1 MPAAIIKDQ
10 PNHNS
15 AHTNRLMIS
24 GNKNCPL
31 ETNALIKILA
41 VQVSVEKLHQTGIS
55 ACIEKTVCHSRQKAK
70 NISDNDVIGVQ
81 DAKKDGHIAAHPSMI
96 KGRRPKR
103 LDNNWK
109 SKTLNRPMPSDEI
122 TIETPAALVCQSVSS
137 EAIFRL
143 IKMTPIPC
151 TR

>member
-1 MPAAIIKDQ
+1 
-10 PNHNS
+10 
-15 AHTNRLMIS
+15 
-24 GNKNCPL
+24 
-31 ETNALIKILA
+31 
-41 VQVSVEKLHQTGIS
+41 
-55 ACIEKTVCHSRQKAK
+55 
-70 NISDNDVIGVQ
+70 
-81 DAKKDGHIAAHPSMI
+81 MI

-103 LDNNWK
+103 SDNNPAK